1 MTVGSGV
8 AGAGSL
14 ARVAQAGA
22 SRRPRWR
29 DPLFLV
35 RWVLPS
41 LVVLAGFIVLVVR
54 WDTIGVEAFALLV
67 GAGLSIWLINFLYR
81 LSVSGDRDRDDEAR
95 ARRYLDEH
103 GHWPDE
109 ERPRSEVPADTGSP
123 RHAGSPARRPATRR
137 RG

>member
-1 MTVGSGV
+1 M
-8 AGAGSL
+8 GSL
-14 ARVAQAGA
+14 GCVAQPGA

-35 RWVLPS
+35 RWALPA
-41 LVVLAGFIVLVVR
+41 LVVLAGFVVLVVR
-54 WDTIGVEAFALLV
+54 RDTIGVEAWALLV
-67 GAGLSIWLINFLYR
+67 GAGLSIWLLNFLYR
-81 LSVSGDRDRDDEAR
+81 LSISGDRDRDDEAR

-109 ERPRSEVPADTGSP
+109 EPPASKVPAHSEGPRHPRSSP
-123 RHAGSPARRPATRR
+123 RRVPPRR